1 MALLAVRHVTTYFY
15 KQPVSFGEHRIM
27 FRPRDSYDQRLLDAR
42 IEIDPAPSGLRW
54 IHDVFGNCVAIAR
67 FSKEA
72 RELRFESNICL
83 DHLPSN
89 TPDFQMEDY
98 AQTYPFAYS
107 AEEMPDL
114 MRTMERQYLDPD
126 HQIHHWV
133 QKFLRKGRPTRTG
146 ELLMTLT
153 YAIKESFTY
162 NRRSESGVQD
172 PLTTLMLNR
181 GSCRDFAILMIEA
194 VRALGLAARF
204 VSGYIYSP
212 SLDGSGHVGGGS
224 THAWCQVYLPG
235 AGWVEF
241 DPTNGI
247 IGNRDLIRIAVARDP
262 RQAVPLSGT
271 WAGESSDYVGMTV
284 EVTVTSSGSTAAHTA
299 VASTASNNELS
310 LSSSEDAQ

>member
-1 MALLAVRHVTTYFY
+1 MALLEVRHVTTYRY
-15 KQPVSFGEHRIM
+15 QRPVSFGEHRIM
-27 FRPRDSYDQRLLDAR
+27 FRPRDSYDQRLLGAK
-42 IEIDPAPSGLRW
+42 IEIEPAPSAMRW

-67 FSKEA
+67 FAGEA
-72 RELRFESNICL
+72 AELRFDSNIRL
-83 DHLPSN
+83 DHQPLN
-89 TPDFQMEDY
+89 APDFQMEDY

-126 HQIHHWV
+126 HQIHRWV
-133 QKFLRKGRPTRTG
+133 QKFLHQGRPTRTG

-162 NRRSESGVQD
+162 SRRSETGIQD
-172 PLTTLMLNR
+172 PLMTLMLNR

-212 SLDGSGHVGGGS
+212 SLDGSGHIGGGS

-271 WAGESSDYVGMTV
+271 WMGKPGDFEEMTV
-284 EVTVTSSGSTAAHTA
+284 EVNVTSPEDRPTRHVSRTAPP
-299 VASTASNNELS
+299 VR
-310 LSSSEDAQ
+310 AQQISDPQGAR

>member
-1 MALLAVRHVTTYFY
+1 
-15 KQPVSFGEHRIM
+15 
-27 FRPRDSYDQRLLDAR
+27 
-42 IEIDPAPSGLRW
+42 
-54 IHDVFGNCVAIAR
+54 
-67 FSKEA
+67 
-72 RELRFESNICL
+72 
-83 DHLPSN
+83 
-89 TPDFQMEDY
+89 
-98 AQTYPFAYS
+98 
-107 AEEMPDL
+107 
-114 MRTMERQYLDPD
+114 
-126 HQIHHWV
+126 
-133 QKFLRKGRPTRTG
+133 
-146 ELLMTLT
+146 MTLT

-162 NRRSESGVQD
+162 NRRSETGIQD

-271 WAGESSDYVGMTV
+271 WMGEPGDFEGMSV
-284 EVTVTSSGSTAAHTA
+284 EVNV
-299 VASTASNNELS
+299 TASEGSPARRAVRTTSPDSNRQLPNPEGVR
-310 LSSSEDAQ
+310 